1 MNKKR
6 VFSLLLCMIMVF
18 TGYAGVFA
26 TGYSQTDANSI
37 YSKADVKNLS
47 AKSFSLLDFDSG
59 TIVYEGN
66 GTQKFPV
73 GNMVKLMTL
82 YLAFEAISNGQTSLD
97 AEFLVVQSAQD
108 KSVGRERVFLD
119 AGKKERITVEQAI
132 EAICIASAND
142 AAYALAHYIGKS
154 EEGFVEKM
162 NKKALE
168 LGLKNTFFTDSAGLE
183 AGHYMSANDA
193 AILSYHL
200 IKNYPE
206 VLNYTIKTY
215 GEFDHW
221 STGQEKTMMVSS
233 NHLIKFYNGSDGL
246 ITGYSKEDGYAGIGT
261 ISVDDKRVIAVVIGV
276 ETQSHRAAE
285 LKKLLEY
292 GLAEFE
298 YRVIDE
304 AGTFVRRVPIK
315 DGVKKQIATAT
326 ASDFAIV
333 LQKSEFDK
341 ITREV
346 TVSRNLKAPIK
357 RGEVVGEVIYKLN
370 DEEIGRVD
378 IVADEDMGRV
388 GWFKRLIRKIL
399 AWLGLD

>member
-200 IKNYPE
+200 IKNYP
-206 VLNYTIKTY
+206 
-215 GEFDHW
+215 
-221 STGQEKTMMVSS
+221 
-233 NHLIKFYNGSDGL
+233 
-246 ITGYSKEDGYAGIGT
+246 
-261 ISVDDKRVIAVVIGV
+261 
-276 ETQSHRAAE
+276 
-285 LKKLLEY
+285 
-292 GLAEFE
+292 
-298 YRVIDE
+298 
-304 AGTFVRRVPIK
+304 
-315 DGVKKQIATAT
+315 
-326 ASDFAIV
+326 
-333 LQKSEFDK
+333 
-341 ITREV
+341 
-346 TVSRNLKAPIK
+346 
-357 RGEVVGEVIYKLN
+357 
-370 DEEIGRVD
+370 
-378 IVADEDMGRV
+378 
-388 GWFKRLIRKIL
+388 
-399 AWLGLD
+399 